1 MFTRLKYRLLCK
13 LSKWAE
19 RQAQK
24 QLKKETAKPFVAQ
37 GYERRDIRRVV
48 ELD

>member
-1 MFTRLKYRLLCK
+1 MFTRLKYRLLLK

-19 RQAQK
+19 RQAK
-24 QLKKETAKPFVAQ
+24 QLLKKEAARPKVAQ